1 MAINSNWL
9 DPVAGIGRA
18 TDVVNITLD
27 QAASA
32 LNKYASTK
40 IQETV
45 RAADWEKFPGD
56 LTSEQSRH
64 YIKISAYLATTGTQ
78 QFTAYLFIPGAAP
91 GEQMPLIYEHQHN
104 FADIRLT
111 NIINDSLI
119 GVTYSMLTKRSINPA
134 VQVLYRSTNL
144 RQFDFSF
151 LMVPRNEKE
160 SAAIEK
166 ITKNIRAYSS
176 PEFKGGTV
184 IAPAEFQIEVCS
196 GTSGQNVH
204 IPKIEKCVL
213 TKVQVNWGP
222 TGTFTSF
229 RNNYPSACLL
239 TFSATEIRL
248 LDRNMILDQGF

>member
-1 MAINSNWL
+1 MAFNIFDPAAWL
-9 DPVAGIGRA
+9 GQGADLGNAVA
-18 TDVVNITLD
+18 D
-27 QAASA
+27 QASVA

-45 RAADWEKFPGD
+45 RAADYEKFPGD
-56 LTSEQSRH
+56 LSSEQSRH
-64 YIKISAYLATTGTQ
+64 YIKLSATLATTGTQ
-78 QFTAYLFIPGAAP
+78 AFTAYLFIPGAAP

-119 GVTYSMLTKRSINPA
+119 GVTYSMATKRSINPM

-160 SAAIEK
+160 SMAIEK
-166 ITKNIRAYSS
+166 ITKNVRAYAA

-184 IAPAEFQIEVCS
+184 IAPAEWKIEVCS
-196 GTSGQNVH
+196 GQSTQNPH
-204 IPKIEKCVL
+204 IPNIERCVI

-229 RNNYPSACLL
+229 RNNYPSACLF
-239 TFSATEIRL
+239 TFSATEVRL
-248 LDRNMILDQGF
+248 IDRNMILDQGY